1 MGVGITSG
9 GEVSG
14 SVEVNLLLSGGEGRG
29 EVGGLEVRVR
39 GHSGGRG
46 KGGAPARDPRPY

>member
-1 MGVGITSG
+1 LGVGITSG